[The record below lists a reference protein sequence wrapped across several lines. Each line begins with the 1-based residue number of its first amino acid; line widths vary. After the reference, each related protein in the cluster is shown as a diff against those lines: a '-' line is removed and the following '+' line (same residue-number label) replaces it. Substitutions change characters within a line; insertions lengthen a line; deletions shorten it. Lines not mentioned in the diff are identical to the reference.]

1 MPYQGHYKGDL
12 CSWFGWPPNQTKP
25 NNAYLPLHDIP
36 FWNRHTKDITKVTS
50 AADLCDL
57 RPAMKSKSLFKYVIP
72 TILGYIRTIGDSQNL
87 IAPFTII
94 REMCPDHSVKYRNL
108 IFWLFSR
115 VDLRHLEW
123 FFEKIAESRPPLFRG
138 GLLSSIFS
146 KNHSKCLKLNLA
158 FLDLDFQWPKYLF
171 QSFFRFLFSLWFTN

>member
-1 MPYQGHYKGDL
+1 MIYLFENARPRTLQ
-12 CSWFGWPPNQTKP
+12 WWPLQLICGTSKPNQAKP
-25 NNAYLPLHDIP
+25 NNAYLTLHDKP
-36 FWNRHTKDITKVTS
+36 FWKCHTKGITKVTS

-123 FFEKIAESRPPLFRG
+123 FFEKIAESRPPLFFNFRG
-138 GLLSSIFS
+138 GLKIIVLCLDVTQISCRGHQYIVIFLAFS
-146 KNHSKCLKLNLA
+146 KRYNEKG
-158 FLDLDFQWPKYLF
+158 
-171 QSFFRFLFSLWFTN
+171 